1 MSEELQTERLLL
13 RPIGPLDA
21 GPITELVQDP
31 RVYRMLARVAPNQSK
46 AQTLAWISGQDAAAK
61 ADMEH
66 VRAMVLEGKLVG
78 VIGADRKS
86 ERAPFTIGYWLA
98 PMAWGKGLTTEAA
111 KTLLSWLERRGETAF
126 LSGHFVDNPAS
137 GRVLHKLGFMRA
149 GRSRLFSLGRGET
162 VEHFDMAR
170 LARNA

>member
-13 RPIGPLDA
+13 RSIGPADA

-46 AQTLAWISGQDAAAK
+46 AETLAWISGQDAAAK

-66 VRAMVLEGKLVG
+66 VRAMVLEGNLVG

-86 ERAPFTIGYWLA
+86 EGAPFTIGYWLA
-98 PMAWGKGLTTEAA
+98 PMAWGNGLTTEAA

-149 GRSRLFSLGRGET
+149 GRSKLFSLGRGET